1 MNKTNF
7 VLKIILAVV
16 LAYFTLFSI
25 KWVPEITHGFAAY
38 YTFSSLLI
46 EGDNLSKAYNDE
58 YFNTKVKEKGIEVS
72 DILASNIPTN
82 SLALAP
88 FAWLEPKTARILWS
102 LFSIG
107 VFFLSIYILFNV
119 YEVSLKKN
127 TGLIILIVVF
137 LWRPLYENIELGQLY
152 CLLLLLFSL
161 SLWGLKK
168 NKKTGSSIALSLV
181 FLLKGYGIVNFIWLA
196 GKRKWKEL
204 AFTLGFILIF
214 ILLSFLIIPFDVW
227 KTYLFDASAKLGK
240 LSSMG
245 HVAYQTV
252 NSLLLHLFIYDEKW
266 LPNPV
271 INLPQ
276 SIVFTASLIINLLII
291 FYAISNKIKNSKQML
306 LSFSAAIAAG
316 VVTAPVAEE
325 YHYLLFVPLLIGL
338 CDYFYNKYSQRHRI
352 GLQEILFLIAVLIMI
367 LPLNYKALQNSVFPI
382 YLLAYPKLYAGLI
395 LLYVFKQTMKQPI
408 LVREGNLSET

>member
-7 VLKIILAVV
+7 VLKIILAAV
-16 LAYFTLFSI
+16 LVYLTIFSV

-38 YTFSSLLI
+38 YTFSGLLI
-46 EGDNLSKAYNDE
+46 EGDDLSKAYNDE
-58 YFNTKVKEKGIEVS
+58 YFNSKVKEKGIGVS

-82 SLALAP
+82 SLVLTP

-102 LFSIG
+102 LFSIAA
-107 VFFLSIYILFNV
+107 FFFSLYILFNV
-119 YEVSLKKN
+119 YEVSLRKN
-127 TGLIILIVVF
+127 SGLIILLVVF

-168 NKKTGSSIALSLV
+168 NKKFAAIALSFV

-196 GKRKWKEL
+196 VKRKWKEL
-204 AFTLGFILIF
+204 TFTLGFIMVG
-214 ILLSFLIIPFDVW
+214 ILLSFLIIPPDVW
-227 KTYLFDASAKLGK
+227 KTYMLDASVKLGK

-252 NSLLLHLFIYDEKW
+252 NSLIMHLFIYDEKW
-266 LPNPV
+266 LQHPVMILPNNIV
-271 INLPQ
+271 FIFSLLINL
-276 SIVFTASLIINLLII
+276 FII
-291 FYAISNKIKNSKQML
+291 FYITSGKIQNNKQLL

-338 CDYFYNKYSQRHRI
+338 CDYFYNKYSEKHRI
-352 GLQEILFLIAVLIMI
+352 GFEEILFLIAVLIMI
-367 LPLNYKALQNSVFPI
+367 LPLNYKALQNSVFPVF
-382 YLLAYPKLYAGLI
+382 LLAYPKLYAGLI
-395 LLYVFKQTMKQPI
+395 LLYLTKQIIKQEQ
-408 LVREGNLSET
+408 LVQGKNLSET